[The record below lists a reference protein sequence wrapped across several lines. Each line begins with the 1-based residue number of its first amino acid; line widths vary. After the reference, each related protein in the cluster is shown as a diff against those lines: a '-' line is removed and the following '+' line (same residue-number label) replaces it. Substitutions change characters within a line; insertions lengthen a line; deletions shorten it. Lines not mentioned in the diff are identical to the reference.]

1 MTFNERQTLGE
12 PCESALIEFIG
23 AASGWQCEP
32 FGAGRFNLPFLSAL
46 RRLKN
51 NCHADALRLD
61 ADAVA
66 IHAASGTLVYLDCKT
81 KSPHYKNFAVAMD
94 CLERAAV
101 ANSSDL
107 PLFLYVFALPDADL
121 RLWRVCPIGDLPRY
135 IVGVYNRSENAG
147 SGKAYITVSACDMP
161 RLSAFL
167 SNPVDLFPPCSETLA
182 LTLDRLVSHA

>member
-1 MTFNERQTLGE
+1 MTFNERHTLGE
-12 PCESALIEFIG
+12 PCESALVEFIG
-23 AASGWQCEP
+23 AASGWVCEP
-32 FGAGRFNLPFLSAL
+32 FGAGRFNAPFLSVL
-46 RRLKN
+46 RHLKG

-66 IHAASGTLVYLDCKT
+66 IHAATASVIYVDVKT
-81 KSPHYKNFAVAMD
+81 RSPHYKNFAVALE

-101 ANSSDL
+101 ANSSGL
-107 PLFLYVFALPDADL
+107 PSFLFVFALSNSDPKY
-121 RLWRVCPIGDLPRY
+121 WRVCPIGDLPRY

-182 LTLDRLVSHA
+182 LTLDRLVSHG